1 MTTVNAGIIEQAI
14 LARLQAQIIGV
25 EVEAFPD
32 EPENYQLKHGA
43 GAVLVRYTGSRFDRH
58 EPTDVVIQDQ
68 TVTIELAVL
77 MRSLRRHDAGILPML
92 DAVRAALTG
101 YRIPGASTLTPTKE
115 EFVSYDQ
122 GVWRYD
128 VTMECTTVHHEVPR
142 ERGLIEFVEG
152 VGYAEDQPAL

>member
-1 MTTVNAGIIEQAI
+1 MTIINASVVEQAI
-14 LARLQAQIIGV
+14 IDRLTTQIEGV
-25 EVEAFPD
+25 EIEAFPD
-32 EPENYQLKHGA
+32 APENYQLKHSA

-68 TVTIELAVL
+68 TITIELALL

-101 YRIPGASTLTPTKE
+101 YRIPGASALAPTKE

-122 GVWRYD
+122 GVWQYV
-128 VTMECTTVHHEVPR
+128 VTMECKTVHHEATR
-142 ERGLIEFVEG
+142 ERGLIEYIEG
-152 VGYAEDQPAL
+152 EGYLQDRPAL